1 MVSVL
6 VLRMFLCET
15 RSTKFIVAAGLAQVS
30 EFSFVLGS
38 RARRFH
44 LISREVRFK
53 EWTDNCSLLREVS
66 NLVSIN
72 ANEENTGKR
81 AEKLWGKYWFWFGIL
96 IG

>member
-1 MVSVL
+1 MYLLCFILQFVVSVF

-44 LISREVRFK
+44 LISREVSSR
-53 EWTDNCSLLREVS
+53 CLLTVVS
-66 NLVSIN
+66 NLVS
-72 ANEENTGKR
+72 
-81 AEKLWGKYWFWFGIL
+81 
-96 IG
+96 